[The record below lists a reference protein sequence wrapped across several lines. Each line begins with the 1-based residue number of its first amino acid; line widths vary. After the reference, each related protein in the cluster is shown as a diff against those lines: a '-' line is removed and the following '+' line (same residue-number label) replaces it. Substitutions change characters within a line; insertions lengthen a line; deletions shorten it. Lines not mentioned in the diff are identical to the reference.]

1 MHFITPITDLQVKC
15 AKHNIVEK
23 AKTNKKWHRV
33 KRGVRGV
40 RRFRKTCNPNAPI
53 WNNDVVRQAFPM
65 CLPKFL
71 AETGPFSVFRLHSI
85 NENCCNGGLRVLHLP
100 TKNAQYKIFFYKADL
115 VHHGTTS
122 SSSLPS
128 FLHSKSLGSVL
139 PWTVYPGESVHL
151 VRH

>member
-1 MHFITPITDLQVKC
+1 MHFITPITDLQVKS

-33 KRGVRGV
+33 KRRVL
-40 RRFRKTCNPNAPI
+40 RFRKTCNPNAPI

-65 CLPKFL
+65 YLPKFL

-100 TKNAQYKIFFYKADL
+100 TKNAQHKIFFYKADL
-115 VHHGTTS
+115 VYHGTTS

-128 FLHSKSLGSVL
+128 FLHSKKK
-139 PWTVYPGESVHL
+139 PW
-151 VRH
+151 